1 MRPHARLLIS
11 MLAIMAVAA
20 MPAVTPLNTGAQPA
34 AAAVWRVT
42 QTQQGPAL
50 EHARTGSLDETMPVG
65 PGVTVGQLENGLRY
79 YIRENDEPANRAEL
93 RLVVNVGS
101 LVEDEDQLGLAHL
114 LEHMAF
120 NGTENFEK
128 NELVEFLESIGMRL
142 GPGVN
147 ASTSFDETSYRIQI
161 PTESWDVMATA
172 FQIMEDWAHGLTLD
186 PEEIDRER
194 GVVIEELRLRDRF
207 SRPVDHPQ
215 TIA

>member
-20 MPAVTPLNTGAQPA
+20 MPAVTSLNTGAQPA

-50 EHARTGSLDETMPVG
+50 EHARNGSLDETMPVG

-128 NELVEFLESIGMRL
+128 NELVEFLESIAG
-142 GPGVN
+142 
-147 ASTSFDETSYRIQI
+147 
-161 PTESWDVMATA
+161 
-172 FQIMEDWAHGLTLD
+172 
-186 PEEIDRER
+186 
-194 GVVIEELRLRDRF
+194 
-207 SRPVDHPQ
+207 
-215 TIA
+215 